1 MELNHSARLMR
12 VSLLILLIAGTA
24 VSLSACTTE
33 ETDRERRDRERQ
45 ERIEERVER
54 AVERAEER
62 VAAAQERIEERLDER
77 VSEEDRERIRRD
89 VERSV
94 KSSLEGL
101 GAALEGIGEALQA
114 DADVE
119 TVDWR
124 DLKDLVPRDLADYE
138 RLSWDGENKGAFG
151 IRISKIEARYTSNG
165 TDLKLNI
172 VDLGTIKGAAMKGFE
187 FLDGEID
194 RENVNGIEATREWN
208 GHPGYVSTD
217 TGRSRDQA
225 IGVAVVADRFIVTV
239 ELDGSN
245 ASVQELENVFDDFSF
260 RRLTRMAD

>member
-1 MELNHSARLMR
+1 MR
-12 VSLLILLIAGTA
+12 VFLPVLLIAGLTL
-24 VSLSACTTE
+24 SLSACAE
-33 ETDRERRDRERQ
+33 DETDRERAARERQ
-45 ERIEERVER
+45 ERIEARVER

-62 VAAAQERIEERLDER
+62 VAAAQERIEERITD
-77 VSEEDRERIRRD
+77 EDRERIRRD

-124 DLKDLVPRDLADYE
+124 DLKDLVPRDIAGYE

-151 IRISKIEARYTSNG
+151 IRISKIEARYVSNG

-172 VDLGTIKGAAMKGFE
+172 VDLGTIKGAAMKGFD
-187 FLDGEID
+187 FLDAEID
-194 RENVNGIEATREWN
+194 RENVDGIEATREWN
-208 GHPGYVSTD
+208 GHPGYVATD
-217 TGRSRDQA
+217 TERSRNQA
-225 IGVAVVADRFIVTV
+225 VGVVVVADRFIVTV

-245 ASVQELENVFDDFSF
+245 ASVEELENVFDDFSF

>member
-1 MELNHSARLMR
+1 MR
-12 VSLLILLIAGTA
+12 VFLSILLIA
-24 VSLSACTTE
+24 VSLSACAE
-33 ETDRERRDRERQ
+33 GETDRERAARERQ
-45 ERIEERVER
+45 DRIEARVER

-62 VAAAQERIEERLDER
+62 VAAAQERIEERMDER
-77 VSEEDRERIRRD
+77 VTEEDRERIRRD

-124 DLKDLVPRDLADYE
+124 DLKDLVPRDLAGYE

-151 IRISKIEARYTSNG
+151 IRISKIEARYASNG
-165 TDLKLNI
+165 TDLKMNI

-194 RENVNGIEATREWN
+194 RENVDGIEATREWN
-208 GHPGYVSTD
+208 GYPGYVTTD
-217 TGRSRDQA
+217 TGRSRNQA
-225 IGVAVVADRFIVTV
+225 IGVAVVSDRFIVSI
-239 ELDGSN
+239 ELDGEG